1 MTKPSI
7 TSASDASTSTN
18 NELTVSNEIEALT
31 QGKLIVYPTEA
42 VWGIG
47 CDPANERAVMSLLE
61 AKQRPV
67 EKGLILV
74 AANLSQCLE
83 YFDYEAV
90 PIEKRAEIFSSWPG
104 PITWLLPA
112 KSSTPT
118 WITGGSDVIAIRISA
133 HPTIQRICKTFNK
146 PIISTSANITGTP
159 VCTELNDAQRVFGN
173 KVAFYVDEA
182 LGGNTKPS
190 VIQHSI
196 TGEIFRS

>member
-1 MTKPSI
+1 MTNQTLDQSNAANLDLHQPPK
-7 TSASDASTSTN
+7 
-18 NELTVSNEIEALT
+18 NEIEALLR
-31 QGKLIVYPTEA
+31 GELVVYPTEA

-47 CDPANERAVMSLLE
+47 CDPDNEEAVLKLLE

-74 AANLSQCLE
+74 AQNVSQCTD

-104 PITWLLPA
+104 PVTWLLPA
-112 KSSTPT
+112 KSTAPK
-118 WITGGSDVIAIRISA
+118 WVTGGSDFIAIRVSD
-133 HPTIQRICKTFNK
+133 HPTIQRMCKAFNK
-146 PIISTSANITGTP
+146 PIVSTSANITGTP
-159 VCTELNDAQRVFGN
+159 VCEKLEEAKEVFGD

-190 VIQHSI
+190 VIKHSI